1 MPEDRIQYG
10 REERKRHMEDFGFA
24 LRVARERRGLTQM
37 EVMRQTGINNK
48 TLSGYEN
55 GLSEP
60 DLSTL
65 TTLLKL
71 YRVSADRLLGLE
83 AKNPSIVVTP
93 EESDLLALF
102 RTFSETER
110 SELLLALRAIAKRRA
125 LTARER
131 DSVST
136 RSSE

>member
-1 MPEDRIQYG
+1 
-10 REERKRHMEDFGFA
+10 MEG
-24 LRVARERRGLTQM
+24 
-37 EVMRQTGINNK
+37 MRQTGIHNK

-55 GLSEP
+55 GFSKP

-110 SELLLALRAIAKRRA
+110 SELLLALRAIIDFYRPAHRQAQGDFLLNASLQDGFPGDKRSFSQVFIRFSRAMMAK
-125 LTARER
+125 
-131 DSVST
+131 
-136 RSSE
+136 